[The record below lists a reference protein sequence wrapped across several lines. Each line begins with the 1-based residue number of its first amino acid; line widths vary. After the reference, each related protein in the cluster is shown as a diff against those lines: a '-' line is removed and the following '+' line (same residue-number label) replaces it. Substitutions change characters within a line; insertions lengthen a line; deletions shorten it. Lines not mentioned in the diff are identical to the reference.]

1 MDFRKLAYIVEVAK
15 EGSVTAAASKL
26 YISQPA
32 LSQILA
38 QVEKEVGIKLFDR
51 KETPM
56 RLTYAGELYLATA
69 KEILTEYETLKRR
82 LLDVAEGEEGQI
94 KLGIPVERAG
104 YMLPEVLKLFQNRFP
119 KVNLILEENS
129 GKTILSKLKN
139 HEVDLVILPKIEKN
153 FGADFETRLIYEE
166 ELFIV
171 SSKPLAEAIDGV
183 HIETKSLQPYPF
195 ILVKEGHA
203 IRNRTNS
210 IFETAGITPHVLIE
224 TTSNLTAVQMV
235 QSGLGLAIV
244 PKRTVDVLSSKGS
257 LYTYSIGK
265 GKETWDVNVIY
276 LKGHYF
282 TRSEEYLI
290 ALMQDKFKP
299 IPPEI

>member
-15 EGSVTAAASKL
+15 QGSVTAAAGKL

-69 KEILTEYETLKRR
+69 KDILTEYETLKRR
-82 LLDVAEGEEGQI
+82 LLDVREGDEGLI

-104 YMLPEVLKLFQNRFP
+104 YMLPEVLSEFQKAFP
-119 KVNLILEENS
+119 KVSLVLEENS
-129 GKTILSKLKN
+129 GKTILNLLKN
-139 HEVDLVILPKIEKN
+139 HEVDLVILPKGEKS
-153 FGADFETRLIYEE
+153 FGDEFETRLIYEE
-166 ELFIV
+166 EIFVV
-171 SSKPLAEAIDGV
+171 SSKPLTEAGDEFN
-183 HIETKSLQPYPF
+183 IEAKDLKSYPF

-203 IRNRTNS
+203 IRTRTNS
-210 IFETAGITPHVLIE
+210 IFKTAAIKPLILLE
-224 TTSNLTAVQMV
+224 TTSNLTAVQMA

-244 PKRTVDVLSSKGS
+244 PKRTVDVLSSKDS
-257 LYTYSIGK
+257 LFTYSIGK
-265 GKETWDVNVIY
+265 GKETWDVDLVF

-290 ALMQDKFKP
+290 KLMQEEFKQA
-299 IPPEI
+299 

>member
-15 EGSVTAAASKL
+15 EGSVTAAANKL

-38 QVEKEVGIKLFDR
+38 QVERDLGIKLFDR

-69 KEILTEYETLKRR
+69 KEILTEYETIKRR
-82 LLDVAEGEEGQI
+82 LLDVREGDEGQI

-104 YMLPEVLKLFQNRFP
+104 YMLPEVLSSFQKRFP
-119 KVNLILEENS
+119 KVNLLLEEFS
-129 GKTILSKLKN
+129 GKTILNLLKN
-139 HEVDLVILPKIEKN
+139 HEVDLVILPKSDHN
-153 FGADFETRLIYEE
+153 FGDEFDTRLIYEE
-166 ELFIV
+166 EIFIV
-171 SSKPLAEAIDGV
+171 SSKPLAEANNAFY
-183 HIETKSLQPYPF
+183 IEVKNLKPYPF

-203 IRNRTNS
+203 IRTRTNS
-210 IFETAGITPHVLIE
+210 IFNSAGITPEIFLE
-224 TTSNLTAVQMV
+224 TTSNLTAVQMA

-244 PKRTVDVLSSKGS
+244 PRRTVEVLSCKDS
-257 LYTYSIGK
+257 LFTYSIGK
-265 GKETWDVNVIY
+265 EKETWDVDVIY

-290 ALMQDKFKP
+290 KLMQDEFKHA
-299 IPPEI
+299 

>member
-15 EGSVTAAASKL
+15 EGSVTAAANKL

-38 QVEKEVGIKLFDR
+38 QVEKEVGMKLFDR

-69 KEILTEYETLKRR
+69 KEILTEYETLKRK
-82 LLDVAEGEEGQI
+82 LLDVREGDEGQI

-104 YMLPEVLKLFQNRFP
+104 YMLPEILTLFQQSFP
-119 KVNLILEENS
+119 KVSLKLEEHG
-129 GKTILSKLKN
+129 GKTLLYLLKN
-139 HEVDLVILPKIEKN
+139 HEVDLVILPKSKKN
-153 FGADFETRLIYEE
+153 YGDEFDTRLIYEE
-166 ELFIV
+166 EIFIV
-171 SSKPLAEAIDGV
+171 SSKPLVEAFNGSHIDV
-183 HIETKSLQPYPF
+183 KNLKSYPF

-203 IRNRTNS
+203 IRTRTNS
-210 IFETAGITPHVLIE
+210 IFEAAEISPEILLE
-224 TTSNLTAVQMV
+224 TTSNLTAVQMA

-244 PKRTVDVLSSKGS
+244 PKRTVDVLSCKGS
-257 LYTYSIGK
+257 LFTYSIGK
-265 GKETWDVNVIY
+265 EKETWDVELIS
-276 LKGHYF
+276 LQGHYF

-290 ALMQDKFKP
+290 KLMQEEFKHV
-299 IPPEI
+299 